1 MTNDATQTPK
11 IDRETLKKLRAD
23 LRGAALALKP
33 DEVRYLVDLYYQIQ
47 DYRIQAQGQDR
58 AAQVAV
64 CGECGKEVAYK
75 LRKRPTPAFL
85 VAPHPVTGDGDE
97 ECPGSLEETGPKQQ
111 PNALVS
117 YVFEMFEGLEDEVKR
132 ALDHYTEGQPVGV
145 WLRSIR
151 GIGPVISAGLIAH
164 VYHLDP
170 FPTSASHL
178 MSFAGMNPDAKWE
191 KGERRPWNARLKT
204 LVAYKLGESFVKVH
218 NHEEDFYG
226 KLYAKRKRLE
236 ESRNERLEFK
246 DQAAAWL
253 LKMKDKSTEA
263 FKAYSAGRLP
273 KQHVHARARR
283 VAVKMFLSHYYT
295 VCHFLRKGEL
305 GPRPYALE
313 HLPGHNDVVPI
324 PCTDSV
330 PGFAEALKAAGRAA

>member
-1 MTNDATQTPK
+1 MTDTTEAPK
-11 IDRETLKKLRAD
+11 LDHETLKKLRAD

-47 DYRIQAQGQDR
+47 DYRIQAQGQER

-64 CGECGKEVAYK
+64 CGECKKEVAYK

-97 ECPGSLEETGPKQQ
+97 ECPGSLAETEPKQQ
-111 PNALVS
+111 PNGLVS
-117 YVFEMFEGLEDEVKR
+117 YVFDMFEGLEDEVKR
-132 ALDHYTEGQPVGV
+132 ALDHYTEGQSVGV
-145 WLRSIR
+145 WLRSVR

-170 FPTSASHL
+170 FPVTAAHL
-178 MSFAGMNPDAKWE
+178 WSFAGLNPTAKWE

-204 LVAYKLGESFVKVH
+204 LCAYKLGESFVKVQ
-218 NHEEDFYG
+218 NHETDFYG
-226 KLYAKRKRLE
+226 KLFAKRKRLE
-236 ESRNERLEFK
+236 ESRNESGNFS
-246 DQAAAWL
+246 DQAASWL
-253 LKMKDKSTEA
+253 LKIKDKKTEA
-263 FKAYSAGRLP
+263 FKAYSQGKLP

-283 VAVKMFLSHYYT
+283 VAVKMFLSHYFT
-295 VCHFLRKGEL
+295 VCTFLRSGQL

-313 HLPGHNDVVPI
+313 HLPGHHDVVAI
-324 PCTDSV
+324 PSTESV
-330 PGFAEALKAAGRAA
+330 PGFAEALRAAGRTA